1 MVLSAPPDATLD
13 CPEYAIVALVQGGLG
28 EPGVTLGA
36 KGAKAAVLR
45 PIAERRILVDSR
57 RQHPP
62 GRTAVTGARRPK
74 ADQPLSTKYAFK
86 SKRL

>member
-1 MVLSAPPDATLD
+1 
-13 CPEYAIVALVQGGLG
+13 
-28 EPGVTLGA
+28 
-36 KGAKAAVLR
+36 
-45 PIAERRILVDSR
+45 LVDSR

-62 GRTAVTGARRPK
+62 GRTAVTAARRPK